1 MTTLGSILILN
12 VTMVLV
18 NLSILIINSSYIL
31 KEIRRR

>member
-1 MTTLGSILILN
+1 MIGSVLILN

-31 KEIRRR
+31 KEIKKVR